1 MLFYVELEL
10 LVPPDYDPELRKDL
24 VTRER
29 KRAAEIA
36 EEGFWKHQWIV
47 PGRRARINIC
57 SAADPLK
64 LHETYA
70 SLPAFKF
77 TKFEMLPVPWATL
90 PDAPAVATDV

>member
-1 MLFYVELEL
+1 MLFYVEMEL
-10 LVPPDYDPELRKDL
+10 QVPPDYDPELRKDL

-36 EEGFWKHQWIV
+36 AEGFWKYQWIV

-57 SAADPLK
+57 SAADPVK

-77 TKFEMLPVPWATL
+77 TDLHASPLIEC
-90 PDAPAVATDV
+90 PAGEPIAMSK